1 MFKSS
6 LNAILFSIAITVAA
20 VVLGNAY
27 VNRAK
32 VESAIVVTGS
42 GNIDFTSDLIVWS
55 GSFSK
60 ENVNLKEASKALES
74 DRKAIEKYL
83 IANGIPTS
91 DFVFNVIQ
99 TQERT
104 KSNYTDDGKY
114 MGDEFLGYS
123 LTQSV
128 EISSKDVNKVEAIS
142 RKITE
147 LLNEGISFY
156 SEAPR
161 YYYTKLADLKIE
173 LVSLATEDARMR
185 AEKIAEKSGG
195 ALGDLIAAQMGI
207 IQITGQ
213 NSTEEY
219 AWGGTFNTSSREKSA
234 SITMKLSYE
243 ID

>member
-20 VVLGNAY
+20 IVLGNAY

-91 DFVFNVIQ
+91 DFVFNAIQ

-156 SEAPR
+156 SQAPR
-161 YYYTKLADLKIE
+161 YYFTNLADLKIE